1 MLSVRRASSRLGPP
15 ETPISPGSGGMT
27 SVCVLGVAVAQI
39 CRQFRG
45 VTMVLLVNKTT
56 RASLEATELCTILKV
71 IKLGG
76 VEAVL
81 LTT

>member
-1 MLSVRRASSRLGPP
+1 MTV
-15 ETPISPGSGGMT
+15 TPGA
-27 SVCVLGVAVAQI
+27 C
-39 CRQFRG
+39 G
-45 VTMVLLVNKTT
+45 VTMVLLINKTT
-56 RASLEATELCTILKV
+56 RAALEGASELCAVHKV

>member
-1 MLSVRRASSRLGPP
+1 M
-15 ETPISPGSGGMT
+15 
-27 SVCVLGVAVAQI
+27 AVAQI